1 MKSRWSDADA
11 KSLTEL
17 YKSQGI
23 NEDIAI
29 RTYTTRILGSD
40 SQLVLHG
47 GGNTSVKTS
56 VVDALGDTYSVLCV
70 KGSGWDMGV
79 IEPAGLPAVQL
90 APLSAL
96 ADLDPRQNPRPR
108 ART

>member
-1 MKSRWSDADA
+1 MPNHLLNYISPKAF
-11 KSLTEL
+11 
-17 YKSQGI
+17 

-56 VVDALGDTYSVLCV
+56 VVDALGDTYSVLLRQ
-70 KGSGWDMGV
+70 GV
-79 IEPAGLPAVQL
+79 GLGYG
-90 APLSAL
+90 
-96 ADLDPRQNPRPR
+96 RN
-108 ART
+108 